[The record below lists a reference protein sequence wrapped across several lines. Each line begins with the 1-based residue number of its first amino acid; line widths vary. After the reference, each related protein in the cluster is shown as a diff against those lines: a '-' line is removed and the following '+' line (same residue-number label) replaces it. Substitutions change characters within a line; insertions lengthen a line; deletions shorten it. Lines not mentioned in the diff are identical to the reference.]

1 MVQPSSFFSL
11 LYLTLCF
18 GLFLFKATECLLQVD
33 DQLEVTVF
41 QSFSVLQFL
50 AEETVSRQ
58 GGEDASNFPIPSIC
72 LSSKFVKS

>member
-18 GLFLFKATECLLQVD
+18 GIFLFKATECLLQVD
-33 DQLEVTVF
+33 QLEITVF
-41 QSFSVLQFL
+41 KSFLQFL

-72 LSSKFVKS
+72 LSSKFVKW